1 MGRYAR
7 GVGQKGLDSDGEMDW
22 VISDLGKELKSR
34 EYHGGEQGHLIFKS
48 DDEASI
54 RLIRDRLARHHGGK
68 VVLEN
73 PAQGESQSN
82 GTVEEAGKTVR
93 ECVRV
98 FKDHL
103 ESKIRTKVN
112 GKDPIMLW
120 AIRWAAMVTSRY
132 LVGKDGRTPQER
144 KKDEGA
150 KIPPHHLEIWYVISQ
165 LKSIRTETTLM
176 RSGRKDSG

>member
-1 MGRYAR
+1 MKAHGEKYAR
-7 GVGQKGLDSDGEMDW
+7 CVGQKGLDNDGEMDW
-22 VISDLGKELKSR
+22 IISDLGQELKSWG
-34 EYHGGEQGHLIFKS
+34 YHGGEQGHLIFKS
-48 DDEASI
+48 DGEASI
-54 RLIRDRLARHHGGK
+54 KLIRDRLARHHGGK
-68 VVLEN
+68 VVMEN

-93 ECVRV
+93 EFVRV

-103 ESKIRTKVN
+103 ESKIRTKLS

-144 KKDEGA
+144 TRGRRCKEPTASFGELVWYRPIENTKT
-150 KIPPHHLEIWYVISQ
+150 EI
-165 LKSIRTETTLM
+165 R
-176 RSGRKDSG
+176 